1 MISVIIPLYNKRE
14 WIECSLRSVLTQTF
28 QDFEIIVV
36 DDGSTDGSAEIVK
49 GITDNRIRL
58 ISQKN
63 SGVSAARNRGIAESR
78 GELIALLDGDDEW
91 KPEYLET
98 QFNLSLRYPECRVF
112 AVNYETCDSNK
123 KITPTIIN
131 ALPFAG
137 EDGELTNYFEVASCS
152 HPPICSISIMV
163 RKGVFEQ
170 IGGFPIG
177 VRSGEDLLTWARL
190 ACLNRIAY
198 SRKSLARFNVEGYDI
213 KEKPKRIPSE
223 DDFVGH
229 ELAKLEKDFNPR
241 GIRLYRA
248 HWHKMRASIYM
259 RLRMR
264 RCSIKESIKGL
275 ALNPCNIKLY
285 AFIALNLIPSRFQ
298 PF

>member
-1 MISVIIPLYNKRE
+1 MISVVIPLYNKRE
-14 WIECSLRSVLTQTF
+14 MIERTLRSVFAQTF

-36 DDGSTDGSAEIVK
+36 DDGSTDGSAEVVK
-49 GITDNRIRL
+49 SINDSRIHL
-58 ISQKN
+58 IHQDN
-63 SGVSAARNRGIAESR
+63 SGVSAARNRGISEAH

-91 KPEYLET
+91 KSQYLET
-98 QFNLSLRYPECRVF
+98 QFNLSLLYPECDVF
-112 AVNYETCDSNK
+112 AVNYETCDANG

-131 ALPFAG
+131 SLPFDG
-137 EDGELTNYFEVASCS
+137 VDGELTNYFEVASCS

-170 IGGFPIG
+170 IGGFPTGI
-177 VRSGEDLLTWARL
+177 RSGEDLLTWARL
-190 ACLNRIAY
+190 ACNYRIAY

-213 KEKPKRIPSE
+213 KEKPKRIPAE
-223 DDFVGH
+223 DDFVGR
-229 ELAKLEKDFNPR
+229 ELAKLEKEFTPR

-275 ALNPCNIKLY
+275 ALNPRNFKLY
-285 AFIALNLIPSRFQ
+285 AFIALNFIPSKFQ

>member
-1 MISVIIPLYNKRE
+1 MIERT
-14 WIECSLRSVLTQTF
+14 LRSVLTQTF

-213 KEKPKRIPSE
+213 KEKPKRIPAE

-229 ELAKLEKDFNPR
+229 ELAKLKEKHNPYL
-241 GIRLYRA
+241 INHYIA
-248 HWHKMRASIYM
+248 HWHKMRSSVYM
-259 RLRMR
+259 RLSMR
-264 RCSIKESIKGL
+264 KASIREALIGL
-275 ALNPCNIKLY
+275 RYNPLNYKLFAY
-285 AFIALNLIPSRFQ
+285 IIINLLPSKLQ
-298 PF
+298 PFK